1 MVFFSPS
8 QPRPVSFPTSLA
20 HNFCSF
26 FKESHLFLNCLYSY
40 LKFVAGKERA
50 EVAFAGSVEAR
61 EEERLGE
68 EEVRWLGM
76 ALERGE
82 AMEGA
87 ARTC

>member
-1 MVFFSPS
+1 MSITNGNLHGIRLQASTVGTDDGLRHFRRVRGGSDGGAAT
-8 QPRPVSFPTSLA
+8 V
-20 HNFCSF
+20 
-26 FKESHLFLNCLYSY
+26 
-40 LKFVAGKERA
+40 VAGKERA